1 MNDFLKIECLSE
13 EEQKRIQDEIRDKIA
28 EKIKEGVFSER
39 EIREIENMRLHPL
52 PDIQDVLS
60 VFEAHLFRRKGI

>member
-13 EEQKRIQDEIRDKIA
+13 EEQKRIQDDIRHKIA

>member
-1 MNDFLKIECLSE
+1 MKDFLKIECLSE
-13 EEQKRIQDEIRDKIA
+13 EEQKAIQDEIRGKIA

-39 EIREIENMRLHPL
+39 EIREIENMRLRPL

-60 VFEAHLFRRKGI
+60 VFEAHLFRRKGF